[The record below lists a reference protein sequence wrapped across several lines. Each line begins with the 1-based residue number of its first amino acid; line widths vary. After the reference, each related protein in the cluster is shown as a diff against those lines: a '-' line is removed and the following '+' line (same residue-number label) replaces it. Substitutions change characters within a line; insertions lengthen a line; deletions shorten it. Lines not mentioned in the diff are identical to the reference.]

1 MDVTEGLRSRGGR
14 TARRGRGRVVV
25 CVLAAVVV
33 AGAGSAAAA
42 PASGGSGTA
51 RAQEAGQ
58 ETRARPTVAVSL
70 GDSFISGEG
79 GRWQGNIA
87 MKYTTNT
94 DMWGTD
100 RACTPVGSCGSKN
113 PAGLYKDSYLDP
125 DTGKE
130 DGCHRSDVAE
140 IQSAALAVDKRRNL
154 ACSGA
159 VTRNVLPKSAGG
171 ELFKGEKPQA
181 DQLADLADQNQIKLV
196 QLSISGNDLGFSEV
210 IKGCIK
216 TYLMKVTSYCWKS
229 WDETVKERLRDQVL
243 PRVKDTVK
251 AIQET
256 LDKHGHPVGSY
267 VFALQSYPSPVPQ
280 AASYRYPEGAG
291 VFSDRYQKGGC
302 PFYNQDTDWAR
313 RTVVPAIAETLEKA
327 ADDTGI
333 AYLDLQWAFDGHEV
347 CNKATDLPTS
357 SNTLANPVPGK
368 SAEWMRFLSEGPFQ
382 TPYAQGQQEE
392 SFHPNSYGQ
401 KALGKCLTEFHKAV
415 TATSRKF
422 ECLNTP
428 GQDEQGMHVQ
438 PIA

>member
-1 MDVTEGLRSRGGR
+1 MDVTERLRSRGRR
-14 TARRGRGRVVV
+14 TARRGRGRVAV
-25 CVLAAVVV
+25 CVLAAI
-33 AGAGSAAAA
+33 ALMGAGSAAATS
-42 PASGGSGTA
+42 ASGGSGTT
-51 RAQEAGQ
+51 RVQEAGQ
-58 ETRARPTVAVSL
+58 NAKARPTVAVSL

-87 MKYTTNT
+87 MQYTSST

-100 RACTPVGSCGSKN
+100 RACAPTGVCGPKDPTRVYGSSYIN
-113 PAGLYKDSYLDP
+113 PDS
-125 DTGKE
+125 GKE
-130 DGCHRSDVAE
+130 NGCHRSDVAE
-140 IQSAALAVDKRRNL
+140 IRSADLAVDQRVNL

-159 VTRNVLPKSAGG
+159 VTRDVLPKSAGG
-171 ELFKGEKPQA
+171 EWFKGEKPQA
-181 DQLADLADQNQIKLV
+181 DQLADLADQSQIKLV
-196 QLSISGNDLGFSEV
+196 QLSIGGNDLGFSEV

-216 TYLMKVTSYCWKS
+216 TYLMKVTPYCWKS
-229 WDETVKERLRDQVL
+229 WDATVKERLRDQVL

-251 AIQET
+251 AIQGI

-327 ADDTGI
+327 ADETGI

-347 CNKATDLPTS
+347 CNTATQLPTS
-357 SNTLANPVPGK
+357 ANTLANPVPGK
-368 SAEWMRFLSEGPFQ
+368 NAEWMRFLSEGPIQ

-415 TATSRKF
+415 TASSRKF

-428 GQDEQGMHVQ
+428 GQDEQSMHVQ
-438 PIA
+438 PIT